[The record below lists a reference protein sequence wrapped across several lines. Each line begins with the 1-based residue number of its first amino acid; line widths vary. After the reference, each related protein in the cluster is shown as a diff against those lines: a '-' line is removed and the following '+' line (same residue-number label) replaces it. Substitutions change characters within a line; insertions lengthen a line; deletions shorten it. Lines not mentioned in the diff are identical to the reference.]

1 MSKKHRNHGLRKRC
15 GCPRTKWPKCHHG
28 WHFNFSW
35 KGVSYRVSLDR
46 ECGRHI
52 DSKTEAER
60 EADRLRSDIRNGA
73 YGTPAVRELSFRQ
86 FADVWRERR
95 GSQLANPHYDR
106 YRLERINGFTLPATS
121 PPLTFGD
128 KPLDAITT
136 DDIEAFRDARK
147 AAGRSA
153 VTVNHDL
160 KLLRKMFNWG
170 IRKGYVERT
179 PFKIG
184 TEPAITL
191 EKEIPRAR
199 RFETDEDEQ
208 RLLNAANPQLRAV
221 IIAILDTACR
231 PGEILSLQWRDVN
244 LGRRELTVQA
254 VKSKTRTAR
263 MTPISSRLAAVLE
276 MRRLDPAGKPF
287 PPEAYPFG
295 NAVGERSTS
304 VRTAWENARDEA
316 GLPGFQLRD
325 LRHEAGSRFDEAGVS
340 INYVSKLLGHADLTT
355 TTRYLNINRR
365 GLHRAMQQLE
375 DHRTENL
382 AQTLHTPSEE
392 TQDVVREPEQT
403 PASKSKPV

>member
-1 MSKKHRNHGLRKRC
+1 MARHTNHGLRKRC
-15 GCPRTKWPKCHHG
+15 GCPKTKWPKCPHG

-35 KGVSYRVSLDR
+35 KGVSHRLSLNR

-52 DSKTEAER
+52 DSKTEAEA
-60 EADRLRSDIRNGA
+60 EATRLRGEIRNGVF
-73 YGTPAVRELSFRQ
+73 GTAVVRELSFRQ

-95 GSQLANPHYDR
+95 GSQLANPHYDG
-106 YRLERINGFTLPATS
+106 YRLERIYAFTLPATS

-128 KPLDAITT
+128 KPLDAVTT
-136 DDIEAFRDARK
+136 DDVEAFRDARK

-170 IRKGYVERT
+170 IRKGYLERT

-191 EKEIPRAR
+191 EKEIPRSR
-199 RFETDEDEQ
+199 RFESEQDEQ
-208 RLLNAANPQLRAV
+208 RLLDAANPQLRAV

-231 PGEILSLQWRDVN
+231 PGEILSLQWKDVN
-244 LGRRELTVQA
+244 LERKELTVQA

-263 MTPISSRLAAVLE
+263 MIPISSRLAAVLE

-287 PPEAYPFG
+287 PPKAYPFG

-304 VRTAWENARDEA
+304 VRTAWENARDTA
-316 GLPGFQLRD
+316 GLSGLQLRD
-325 LRHEAGSRFDEAGVS
+325 LRHEAGSRFDEAGIP
-340 INYVSKLLGHADLTT
+340 INYVSKMLGHADLTT
-355 TTRYLNINRR
+355 TTRYLNTTRR
-365 GLHRAMQQLE
+365 GLHRAMGQFE
-375 DHRTENL
+375 THRAGNL
-382 AQTLHTPSEE
+382 AQSLHTGSEDA
-392 TQDVVREPEQT
+392 QDVVRESEQT
-403 PASKSKPV
+403 PAQKSKPF

>member
-1 MSKKHRNHGLRKRC
+1 MSHRL
-15 GCPRTKWPKCHHG
+15 
-28 WHFNFSW
+28 
-35 KGVSYRVSLDR
+35 SLDR

-60 EADRLRSDIRNGA
+60 EADRLRGEIRDGVF
-73 YGTPAVRELSFRQ
+73 GTAVVPTLSFRQ
-86 FADVWRERR
+86 FAAVWRERR

-121 PPLTFGD
+121 PPQTFGD
-128 KPLDAITT
+128 KPLEGITT

-191 EKEIPRAR
+191 EKEIPRSR

-231 PGEILSLQWRDVN
+231 PGEILSLQWKDVN
-244 LGRRELTVQA
+244 PERRELTIRA
-254 VKSKTRTAR
+254 VKAKTRTAR
-263 MTPISSRLAAVLE
+263 MIPISSRLAAVLE

-287 PPEAYPFG
+287 SPDAYPFG
-295 NAVGERSTS
+295 NAVGEESTS
-304 VRTAWENARDEA
+304 VRTAWENARDAA

-325 LRHEAGSRFDEAGVS
+325 LRHEAGSRFDEAGVPV
-340 INYVSKLLGHADLTT
+340 NHVSKLLGHASLAT
-355 TTRYLNINRR
+355 TTRYLNTTRR
-365 GLHRAMQQLE
+365 ELHRVMDQFEA
-375 DHRTENL
+375 HRAENL
-382 AQTLHTPSEE
+382 AQTLHTGTEDA
-392 TQDVVREPEQT
+392 QAVVREPEQT
-403 PASKSKPV
+403 PASKFKPV

>member
-1 MSKKHRNHGLRKRC
+1 MSKQRNRGLRKRC
-15 GCPRTKWPKCHHG
+15 RCPRAKWPKCPHG

-35 KGVSYRVSLDR
+35 KGVSYRLSLDR
-46 ECGRHI
+46 ECGQHI
-52 DSKTEAER
+52 DSKTKAVTEAER
-60 EADRLRSDIRNGA
+60 LRGEIRKGVF
-73 YGTPAVRELSFRQ
+73 GTAVVRESSFRQ

-95 GSQLANPHYDR
+95 GSQLANPQYDG
-106 YRLERINGFTLPATS
+106 YRLDRINSFTLPS
-121 PPLTFGD
+121 IDPPVNFGD

-191 EKEIPRAR
+191 QKEIPRSR
-199 RFETDEDEQ
+199 RFETEEDEQ
-208 RLLNAANPQLRAV
+208 RLLDAANPQLRAV

-244 LGRRELTVQA
+244 LERRELMVQA

-263 MTPISSRLAAVLE
+263 MIPISSRLAAVLE

-287 PPEAYPFG
+287 PPEAYAFG
-295 NAVGERSTS
+295 NTVGERSTS
-304 VRTAWENARDEA
+304 VRTAWENARDAA
-316 GLPGFQLRD
+316 GLPGLQLRD
-325 LRHEAGSRFDEAGVS
+325 LRHEAGSRFDEAGVP

-365 GLHRAMQQLE
+365 GLHRAMHQLE
-375 DHRTENL
+375 AHRTESL
-382 AQTLHTPSEE
+382 AQTLHTPSEDA
-392 TQDVVREPEQT
+392 QDVVQEPEQT
-403 PASKSKPV
+403 PASKSKPI